1 MQLAATLRTTLL
13 ATLTPGLFACSTF
26 RPSPRPI
33 PSASGRIITA
43 ETIEKTGARTAWEAM
58 QQTVKYII
66 FDETSRGQPDRI
78 RRRGASSLLL
88 FEDMPVFLDDIRI
101 IDILDLDKIPAAQ
114 IARIRVLNGIDAT
127 TYYGTG
133 AGDGVILI
141 YTKT

>member
-1 MQLAATLRTTLL
+1 MRLAATLQTTLL
-13 ATLTPGLFACSTF
+13 AALTTGFFGCSTF
-26 RPSPRPI
+26 RPSPKRI
-33 PSASGRIITA
+33 QSGSGRVITA

-58 QQTVKYII
+58 QQTVRFIT

-78 RRRGASSLLL
+78 RRRGSSSLLL
-88 FEDMPVFLDDIRI
+88 FEDMPVFLDDVRML
-101 IDILDLDKIPAAQ
+101 DILDLDKIPAAQ
-114 IARIRVLNGIDAT
+114 IERIRVLNGIDAT

>member
-1 MQLAATLRTTLL
+1 
-13 ATLTPGLFACSTF
+13 
-26 RPSPRPI
+26 
-33 PSASGRIITA
+33 
-43 ETIEKTGARTAWEAM
+43 M